1 MAGRETFTRGRENF
15 MRGREIFTRGLYVSG
30 FWRETLV
37 ERFGATLGATIGV
50 GIGATKHRCN
60 CLIISIRCAGCHQ
73 LSPFRLKHAH
83 THTESKRRET
93 RWTKGERHEGRKTSR
108 DDKHQNG
115 LYSTDNQPLGSLG
128 FHQPPPNSCTVR
140 SFAVSLH
147 RHSALRPSNTWLSLT
162 STSAPHT
169 YRRKRLLF

>member
-1 MAGRETFTRGRENF
+1 

-37 ERFGATLGATIGV
+37 ERFGATLGATIGA
-50 GIGATKHRCN
+50 GKHPCKL
-60 CLIISIRCAGCHQ
+60 LIISIRCAGCHQ

-93 RWTKGERHEGRKTSR
+93 RWTKGERQEGRKTSR
-108 DDKHQNG
+108 DGKHQSG
-115 LYSTDNQPLGSLG
+115 LYSTDNQPLDSLG
-128 FHQPPPNSCTVR
+128 FHQRPQNSCTVR